1 MRFLVTG
8 AAGFIGFHLSLRL
21 LSDGHTVVGID
32 NLNSYYDIK
41 LKKARLNILKKNS
54 NKKNFIF
61 FKQDLKN
68 SKKLKKIFRR
78 YNFNFVIHLAAQAGI
93 RFSIKQPRQY
103 IDSNIIGFYNIL
115 ECVKDIKS
123 KLIFASSS
131 SVYGK
136 TNKRIFNENH
146 KTSKPLQLYAATKK
160 SNEVMGHA
168 YYNLYN
174 LTIIG
179 LRFFT
184 VYGPFGRPDMSI
196 YKFTENIVK
205 GKKIDLY
212 NYGNH
217 LRDFTNIIDVIDCVI
232 NCVKKYKDNKKPKFE
247 IFNVGNSKPIKINY
261 LVQLISKALQKKSK
275 KKYIKIQMGDMKN
288 TKASISKSRDLLN
301 FKPKITIEMGVRR
314 FVNWYKHY
322 NKILN

>member
-8 AAGFIGFHLSLRL
+8 APGFIGFHLSLRL

-115 ECVKDIKS
+115 DCVKDIKS
-123 KLIFASSS
+123 KLIFACSS
-131 SVYGK
+131 SV
-136 TNKRIFNENH
+136 
-146 KTSKPLQLYAATKK
+146 
-160 SNEVMGHA
+160 
-168 YYNLYN
+168 
-174 LTIIG
+174 
-179 LRFFT
+179 
-184 VYGPFGRPDMSI
+184 
-196 YKFTENIVK
+196 
-205 GKKIDLY
+205 
-212 NYGNH
+212 
-217 LRDFTNIIDVIDCVI
+217 
-232 NCVKKYKDNKKPKFE
+232 
-247 IFNVGNSKPIKINY
+247 
-261 LVQLISKALQKKSK
+261 
-275 KKYIKIQMGDMKN
+275 
-288 TKASISKSRDLLN
+288 
-301 FKPKITIEMGVRR
+301 
-314 FVNWYKHY
+314 
-322 NKILN
+322 

>member
-115 ECVKDIKS
+115 MVSYESMMI
-123 KLIFASSS
+123 
-131 SVYGK
+131 
-136 TNKRIFNENH
+136 
-146 KTSKPLQLYAATKK
+146 
-160 SNEVMGHA
+160 
-168 YYNLYN
+168 
-174 LTIIG
+174 
-179 LRFFT
+179 
-184 VYGPFGRPDMSI
+184 
-196 YKFTENIVK
+196 
-205 GKKIDLY
+205 
-212 NYGNH
+212 
-217 LRDFTNIIDVIDCVI
+217 
-232 NCVKKYKDNKKPKFE
+232 
-247 IFNVGNSKPIKINY
+247 
-261 LVQLISKALQKKSK
+261 
-275 KKYIKIQMGDMKN
+275 
-288 TKASISKSRDLLN
+288 
-301 FKPKITIEMGVRR
+301 
-314 FVNWYKHY
+314 
-322 NKILN
+322 